1 MHNSRLPVLILLLAL
16 LLAPLIASAQ
26 QVKSPGAVK
35 PPEVAVD
42 ALELPNAL
50 PNFANRNEVEAWLDG
65 VIEGR
70 MRAERIAG
78 VTLALVRDDETL
90 LVKSYG
96 LAAPGR
102 PAHAGRDMFPLG
114 AIADIHAAIALLQ
127 LVADGRIGSGDKVSC
142 PNADADSAMNSDDRS
157 GSVMNYPPLSGNA
170 RSIGS
175 LALASQADMACA
187 RMIVARLS
195 GMGYADHIDR
205 HVTSPLAL
213 AAAGGGGPPVD
224 DSPRERAHGFVYRDG
239 TFRPMPEPPPV
250 PDGSWASSADMA
262 LILRLLLGDRTLE
275 RAAGLAPEA
284 RKRLLQDLPALAGP
298 PGLAMLGLS
307 GAAPHFRAMILLIP
321 DRGLGLFLAA
331 NSAGAEGLLQDLPQM
346 LIARFFTPPAPL
358 PAEHGPDAQER
369 RAPLAAYSGLYLPRR
384 IAGDDAGSFHRA
396 WLRAIRIDKAGGQ
409 EGLVLTRGGRSSLY
423 IPHGDDIFRAADG
436 YERIVFVR
444 DEEDRIRSLRTLPGN
459 ETMVR
464 TAPFR
469 APWVLA
475 GALMAGAV
483 AGLAILASGLA
494 GKRTRTAALPRNL
507 AISLQFMR
515 GAAAFWI
522 ATALFFTLAALRM
535 SRSLDPAFPDSP
547 GPFPALLEAAALPAT
562 AFTLMA
568 VLHFLSRPGA
578 IKGVSARRFA
588 FGHGLALLSW
598 IFAIMMLYHWQL
610 IAAF

>member
-1 MHNSRLPVLILLLAL
+1 MRTSILLAFVCLSLDGSAV
-16 LLAPLIASAQ
+16 PVRAQ
-26 QVKSPGAVK
+26 QVDGPGAV
-35 PPEVAVD
+35 PSPEVEVE
-42 ALELPNAL
+42 ALAMPNAL

-96 LAAPGR
+96 LAAPER
-102 PAHAGRDMFPLG
+102 PAHAGRDLFSIA

-142 PNADADSAMNSDDRS
+142 PHADSDMNSEDRS

-175 LALASQADMACA
+175 LALASQTDMACA
-187 RMIVARLS
+187 RMIVARQS
-195 GMGYADHIDR
+195 DMGYADHIDR

-213 AAAGGGGPPVD
+213 AAAGGERPPVD

-262 LILRLLLGDRTLE
+262 LILRLLLGDKTLE

-298 PGLAMLGLS
+298 PGLAVLGLR

-321 DRGLGLFLAA
+321 ERGLGLFLAA

-346 LIARFFTPPAPL
+346 LIARFFAPPAPL
-358 PAEHGPDAQER
+358 PAEHGLDAQER
-369 RAPLAAYSGLYLPRR
+369 RAPLAVYSGLYLPRR
-384 IAGDDAGSFHRA
+384 IAGDDAGSFYRA
-396 WLRAIRIDKAGGQ
+396 WRRAIRIDQAGGQ
-409 EGLVLTRGGRSSLY
+409 EGLVLTRGGRASLY
-423 IPHGDDIFRAADG
+423 TPHGEDVFRVTDG

-444 DEEDRIRSLRTLPGN
+444 DGQDRITGLRTLPDN
-459 ETMVR
+459 ETAVR

-494 GKRTRTAALPRNL
+494 DKRARAEALPRNL

-547 GPFPALLEAAALPAT
+547 GPFPALLEAAALPAA

-578 IKGVSARRFA
+578 IKGVSARRIA